1 MFWLHLNDHWC
12 FFLTFVDCI
21 LKKVIT
27 FVWKKMRCRFVP
39 ILNFL
44 GAELSFSTVPKCL
57 GAELSCFLIKDPIV
71 IMKCRMTSITL
82 FLYINLCLSEKED
95 SIPCS
100 FTSTFILTRH
110 ILQKCFEYNIVNKRV
125 SVLVISVI
133 FFITYWFYFPV
144 LSLYMFLYCFY
155 LLSLKT
161 SPWSKYFGVD
171 WLNP

>member
-1 MFWLHLNDHWC
+1 LFERKCGADLSRYR
-12 FFLTFVDCI
+12 TF
-21 LKKVIT
+21 
-27 FVWKKMRCRFVP
+27 FVP
-39 ILNFL
+39 KYL
-44 GAELSFSTVPKCL
+44 GAELSFSRVPKCI
-57 GAELSCFLIKDPIV
+57 GTELSCFLIKDPIV

-82 FLYINLCLSEKED
+82 FLYFNLCLSEKVD

-125 SVLVISVI
+125 SVLVINVI
-133 FFITYWFYFPV
+133 FLITYWFYLPV

-161 SPWSKYFGVD
+161 SPWSNFGID